1 MTPAFIKGRADIFAK
16 TYQWYQ
22 KLDASYF
29 KVYTNLR
36 RTLNQ
41 KFAPLTPAWND
52 LRAAYDVLST
62 EGLSAETAQTL
73 SDFFI
78 RINQT
83 LDSTVTYGV
92 KNTLMT
98 FGMMM
103 PSELT
108 MLASNFKYS
117 VMWSP
122 MYTIFSHLTM
132 GMEPVDDSCVTKTLS
147 KFGPIIEPYVS
158 EIIHA
163 ADQLS
168 QTMPAHLS
176 DLTTYIQTAVIEV
189 RSFIKRINSC
199 AKSTSREFCID
210 QIVSKTLTMKCLKY

>member
-1 MTPAFIKGRADIFAK
+1 MTPAFIKGRSEIFAK

-22 KLDASYF
+22 RLDASYF

-52 LRAAYDVLST
+52 LRAAYDVLPT
-62 EGLSAETAQTL
+62 ENLSAETAQRF

-83 LDSTVTYGV
+83 LDMTVTYGV
-92 KNTLMT
+92 KSPLMT
-98 FGMMM
+98 FSMMM
-103 PSELT
+103 PTELT

-132 GMEPVDDSCVTKTLS
+132 GMEPVDDSCVTKMLS

-158 EIIHA
+158 EIINGT
-163 ADQLS
+163 DQFSETLPAYLS
-168 QTMPAHLS
+168 Q
-176 DLTTYIQTAVIEV
+176 LTIYIQTAVIEV

-210 QIVSKTLTMKCLKY
+210 QIVSKT